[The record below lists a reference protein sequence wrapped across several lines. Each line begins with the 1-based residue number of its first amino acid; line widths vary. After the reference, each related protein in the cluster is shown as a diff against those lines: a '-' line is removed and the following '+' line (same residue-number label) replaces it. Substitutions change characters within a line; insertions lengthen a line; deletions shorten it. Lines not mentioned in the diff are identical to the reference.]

1 MRRNP
6 IKASVKKKILLIV
19 FLLEFKKAAQREQ
32 RWNIVVDYSAINN
45 LEAEKNLRTINKW

>member
-6 IKASVKKKILLIV
+6 IKASVKKKILLIA

-45 LEAEKNLRTINKW
+45 LEAEKKICEL